1 MDAAQFNFYQQEF
14 SALMRAV
21 CGAIDA
27 LDRQEPE
34 RARAILANAWDD
46 AVALSYQTFIAEADQ

>member
-1 MDAAQFNFYQQEF
+1 MEVTRSDFYQQEF

-34 RARAILANAWDD
+34 RARTILANAWDD
-46 AVALSYQTFIAEADQ
+46 AVALSYQTFIAEADR

>member
-1 MDAAQFNFYQQEF
+1 MEVTRSDFYRQEF

-21 CGAIDA
+21 CGAIDV

-34 RARAILANAWDD
+34 SARAILANAWDD
-46 AVALSYQTFIAEADQ
+46 AVALSYRTFIAEAGQ